1 MWRKRDILIPKI
13 YIKFHSS
20 IEDTSCK
27 MAKSAATYSC
37 TKLEDEA
44 MFDALIE
51 ESENKVGRD
60 RRGLQIFV
68 QRLTFRKGFGPGEH
82 QPVLEPKRNHDV

>member
-1 MWRKRDILIPKI
+1 
-13 YIKFHSS
+13 
-20 IEDTSCK
+20 

-51 ESENKVGRD
+51 ESENKVGRE
-60 RRGLQIFV
+60 IFV
-68 QRLTFRKGFGPGEH
+68 QGLRRC
-82 QPVLEPKRNHDV
+82 RRR

>member
-1 MWRKRDILIPKI
+1 
-13 YIKFHSS
+13 
-20 IEDTSCK
+20 

-60 RRGLQIFV
+60 IFV
-68 QRLTFRKGFGPGEH
+68 QGLTFRKGFGPGEH